1 MMPKSPS
8 DNARNAPTTSAE
20 LDFSLVLARVIGSI
34 ENDPAQLRNVVYEL
48 ARIKLEREVWQRH
61 PPLSMAE
68 IRRLML
74 SLDTAINCVES
85 VSLRHDESRALR
97 SLDRLIE
104 SSGTRPNH
112 SISNDRKP
120 VLTFDQSLPAIS
132 DPSRVSTRVPS
143 AARVARRTLPN
154 AFRSRSV
161 QLLTG
166 SAVAIFGLAV
176 YLVLQRPFGFSALQI
191 SPLVETNAPAT
202 QKGNSAVPSAAIR
215 QQTPA
220 WPIPVTY
227 GVYAISEGQ
236 LNELEPLGFRVPDPR
251 VFMSATIKSPSR
263 TNLPDGRV
271 VFIAFRRD
279 IATTAPDRVTVR
291 VIARIAR
298 AMTFNST
305 SPAVTPLNEEWT
317 MRSTSYELRVAPVIE
332 QPEMVLFR
340 PENPDFAFPAGRYAL
355 VLKSQAFDFTVS
367 GPITDPAHCL
377 ERTEAANGAFYSECR
392 NP

>member
-8 DNARNAPTTSAE
+8 EYAKNVPTTSAE

-68 IRRLML
+68 IRQLML

-85 VSLRHDESRALR
+85 VSLRHDEARALR

-104 SSGTRPNH
+104 SSGNSPTQT
-112 SISNDRKP
+112 ISNERKP

-132 DPSRVSTRVPS
+132 DTARVSTIVPAS
-143 AARVARRTLPN
+143 ARVARKAWPSG
-154 AFRSRSV
+154 FRSRSV
-161 QLLTG
+161 QLLVG
-166 SAVAIFGLAV
+166 SSVAIFGLVA
-176 YLVLQRPFGFSALQI
+176 YIVLQRPFKFSSPQI
-191 SPLVETNAPAT
+191 STLVGTNPPAS
-202 QKGNSAVPSAAIR
+202 QKDDFAVPSPATK
-215 QQTPA
+215 QQTTA

-236 LNELEPLGFRVPDPR
+236 LKELEPLGFRVPDPR

-271 VFIAFRRD
+271 VFIVFRRD
-279 IATTAPDRVTVR
+279 IATAAPDRVTVR

-305 SPAVTPLNEEWT
+305 APAVTSLNEEWT

-332 QPEMVLFR
+332 QAEMVLFR
-340 PENPDFAFPAGRYAL
+340 PENPDFVFPAGRYAL
-355 VLKSQAFDFTVS
+355 VLKGQGFDFTVS
-367 GPITDPAHCL
+367 GPITDPAQCL

-392 NP
+392 DP